1 MASIEIMIDLGK
13 YKYIDLPLDKAI
25 EFVDKAIEIYGETLD
40 LDETNRY
47 VKNFDEFYGYMKRK
61 FKDFIAPP
69 KSSREV
75 VLGKVFIHKV
85 KLYVQGSNEK
95 RVLLVVDRRV
105 SLDILKKILNDIGYD
120 NVKVEKSLF

>member
-40 LDETNRY
+40 LDETSRY

>member
-1 MASIEIMIDLGK
+1 MIDLGK

-25 EFVDKAIEIYGETLD
+25 EFVDRAIEIYGETLD
-40 LDETNRY
+40 LSETNRY
-47 VKNFDEFYGYMKRK
+47 VKNFDEFYRYMKRK

-69 KSSREV
+69 KSSREI

-85 KLYVQGSNEK
+85 KLYVQDSNEK

-105 SLDILKKILNDIGYD
+105 SLDILKKILNGIGYN

>member
-40 LDETNRY
+40 LNETNRY

-61 FKDFIAPP
+61 FKDFIA
-69 KSSREV
+69 
-75 VLGKVFIHKV
+75 
-85 KLYVQGSNEK
+85 
-95 RVLLVVDRRV
+95 V
-105 SLDILKKILNDIGYD
+105 SYTHLTLPTN
-120 NVKVEKSLF
+120 

>member
-40 LDETNRY
+40 LSETNRY

-105 SLDILKKILNDIGYD
+105 SLDILRKILNGIGYN

>member
-40 LDETNRY
+40 LSETNRY

-75 VLGKVFIHKV
+75 VLGKVFIHKI

-105 SLDILKKILNDIGYD
+105 SLDILRKILNGIGYN

>member
-40 LDETNRY
+40 LNETNRY

>member
-40 LDETNRY
+40 LNETNRY

-75 VLGKVFIHKV
+75 VLGKVFIHKI

-105 SLDILKKILNDIGYD
+105 SLDILRKILNGIGYN

>member
-1 MASIEIMIDLGK
+1 LASIEIMIDLGK

-40 LDETNRY
+40 LNETNRY

-105 SLDILKKILNDIGYD
+105 SLDILKKILNDIGYN

>member
-40 LDETNRY
+40 LNETNRY

-105 SLDILKKILNDIGYD
+105 SLDILKKILNDIGYN

>member
-40 LDETNRY
+40 LNETNRY

-105 SLDILKKILNDIGYD
+105 SLDILRKILNGIGYN

>member
-1 MASIEIMIDLGK
+1 MIDLGK

-40 LDETNRY
+40 LSETNRY

-75 VLGKVFIHKV
+75 VLGKVFIHKI

-105 SLDILKKILNDIGYD
+105 SLDILRKILNGIGYN

>member
-1 MASIEIMIDLGK
+1 LASIEIVIDLGK

-40 LDETNRY
+40 LSETSRY
-47 VKNFDEFYGYMKRK
+47 VKNFDEFYGYMRRK

-75 VLGKVFIHKV
+75 VLGKTFIHKV
-85 KLYVQGSNEK
+85 KLYVHGSNEK

-105 SLDILKKILNDIGYD
+105 PLDILKKILNDIGYD

>member
-1 MASIEIMIDLGK
+1 LASIEIMIDLGK

-25 EFVDKAIEIYGETLD
+25 EFVDRAIEIYGETLD
-40 LDETNRY
+40 LSETNRY

-69 KSSREV
+69 KSSREI

-85 KLYVQGSNEK
+85 KLYVQDSNEK

-105 SLDILKKILNDIGYD
+105 SLDILKKILNGIGYN

>member
-1 MASIEIMIDLGK
+1 LASIEIMIDLGK

-40 LDETNRY
+40 LNETNRY

-95 RVLLVVDRRV
+95 RVLLVIDRRV
-105 SLDILKKILNDIGYD
+105 SLDILKKILNDIGY
-120 NVKVEKSLF
+120 NSVKVEKSLF

>member
-25 EFVDKAIEIYGETLD
+25 EFVDRAIEIYGETLD
-40 LDETNRY
+40 LSETNRY

-69 KSSREV
+69 KSSREI

-85 KLYVQGSNEK
+85 KLYVQDSNEK

-105 SLDILKKILNDIGYD
+105 SLDILKKILNGIGYN

>member
-1 MASIEIMIDLGK
+1 MASIEIVIDLGK

-40 LDETNRY
+40 LSETSRY
-47 VKNFDEFYGYMKRK
+47 VKNFDEFYGYMRRK

-75 VLGKVFIHKV
+75 VLGKTFIHKV
-85 KLYVQGSNEK
+85 KLYVHGSNEK

-105 SLDILKKILNDIGYD
+105 PLDILKKILNDIGYD

>member
-1 MASIEIMIDLGK
+1 LASIEIMIDLGK

>member
-40 LDETNRY
+40 LNETNRY

-95 RVLLVVDRRV
+95 RVLLVIDRRV
-105 SLDILKKILNDIGYD
+105 SLDILKKILNDIGY
-120 NVKVEKSLF
+120 NSVKVEKSLF

>member
-25 EFVDKAIEIYGETLD
+25 EFVDRAIEIYGETLD
-40 LDETNRY
+40 LSETNRY

-69 KSSREV
+69 KSFREI

-85 KLYVQGSNEK
+85 KLYVQDSNEK

-105 SLDILKKILNDIGYD
+105 SLDILKKILNGIGYN